1 MAAKTLR
8 NEGKTAFVR
17 DVLGKNPFAN
27 PKAVNEAWKSAGKQG
42 TVSVA
47 LVNKT
52 RAALGLAGNLRGKRK
67 KTDARPS
74 GEKARLSGKTRG
86 RKGTNGRHD
95 SPRPSPNAWQTN
107 GNHAESAPS
116 QSQNSARAKASVP
129 RAALEELEAD
139 IDRLL
144 FRVMAVGG
152 LLTVE
157 EKLRQARRLL
167 YTAFSARRH

>member
-1 MAAKTLR
+1 MAANTFK
-8 NEGKTAFVR
+8 NEGKTEFVR
-17 DVLGKNPFAN
+17 EVLGKNPFAN
-27 PKAVNEAWKSAGKQG
+27 PKAVNEAWKSAGKPG

-52 RAALGLAGNLRGKRK
+52 RAALGLAGNLRAKRRK
-67 KTDARPS
+67 RNSRAG
-74 GEKARLSGKTRG
+74 GEKARLAGKAHR
-86 RKGTNGRHD
+86 RKGTNGRD
-95 SPRPSPNAWQTN
+95 ESPRASAWETN
-107 GNHAESAPS
+107 GTHAEHASGHT
-116 QSQNSARAKASVP
+116 SARSKAPVP

-157 EKLRQARRLL
+157 DKLRQARRLL
-167 YTAFSARRH
+167 YSAFSTRRR